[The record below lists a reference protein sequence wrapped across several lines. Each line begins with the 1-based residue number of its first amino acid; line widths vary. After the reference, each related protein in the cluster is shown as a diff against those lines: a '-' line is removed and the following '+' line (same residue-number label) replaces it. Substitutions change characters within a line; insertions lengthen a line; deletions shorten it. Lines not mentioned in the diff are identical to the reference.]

1 MISSIRKKTSM
12 LSAGLNLKPVTDL
25 LWRLVSRRYYYLL
38 TDFAPE
44 ITVKTGC
51 FQQFP
56 SEGSASCLFAF
67 NMAWLTTRGVWTDIA
82 ITAKVS
88 CSTWLVDD
96 RMLDSHGRLNLQVT
110 KKKKIPRQLPF
121 KNWDPIIFEWVRNDY
136 PLIVTTEWKS
146 EPETKARI
154 CFPSNISTQLVP
166 WRLIGIWRGWAEE
179 TVTES
184 PTHRDMLR

>member
-110 KKKKIPRQLPF
+110 KKKNQDSYLLKTGIQSSLNESEMTIHWLLQQSGNRNRKPKLVSVFHPTFQL
-121 KNWDPIIFEWVRNDY
+121 NW
-136 PLIVTTEWKS
+136 
-146 EPETKARI
+146 
-154 CFPSNISTQLVP
+154 FPD
-166 WRLIGIWRGWAEE
+166 G
-179 TVTES
+179 
-184 PTHRDMLR
+184 